1 MKNKELLIHRPSES
15 IQSLNGRY
23 WDQLVNEKI
32 DCAQPRNKALFD
44 LRTSYI
50 FLHITAAKCLWGYLF
65 SSFRFWSLRRRD
77 FHFDFVW
84 LLGKKFRQSFA
95 LLYIS
100 MCVGYLFFYII
111 VDIQFV
117 LCSFLYSSAPPY
129 FIHFYQNTCIYLL
142 FYFEGQRSVL
152 SNA

>member
-84 LLGKKFRQSFA
+84 LLGKKIQAVICSIIYQYVCRIF
-95 LLYIS
+95 I
-100 MCVGYLFFYII
+100 FYII